1 MRISDWSSDVCSSD
15 LLWLDEAY
23 SVWFSQQSWHVLWRE
38 TPYYETH
45 PPLYY
50 SLLKLWRGLGS
61 DEAVLRLLSVLAN
74 VATIGLVALTAY
86 VAVPPPQRL
95 MVACTSGLLFAVS
108 PLQLGLARSEEPTS
122 ELQSLMR
129 LSYAVFCFKKKNLTY
144 IAK

>member
-38 TPYYETH
+38 PPYYETH

-50 SLLKLWRGLGS
+50 SLLKLWRCLGS

-108 PLQLGLARSEEPTS
+108 PLQLGLAQQARPYA
-122 ELQSLMR
+122 LLMLEIGR
-129 LSYAVFCFKKKNLTY
+129 AS
-144 IAK
+144 